1 MNKTSSDPDIQPKN
15 APTASTRHIS
25 FMAKVELRQQLY
37 QEAHAMAEYAL
48 TNGFNIP
55 TSAISTLERYK
66 IDEDNDGYIDG
77 VRLDLPIE
85 PLVKAHQALTRAIQ
99 PAKPRTVLLLDQEK
113 KHKARLSFLGPVSLI
128 RQLMIAGLISLIMF
142 IGLALFAEVNSAG
155 GNIFKSNGLALLLNL
170 LFYISAAGLGA
181 SFSALYKA
189 NSYITNGT
197 FDPTYQ
203 ASYWIRFFLGLISG
217 LILAVLISEEAFDAA
232 NAEGKFL
239 EDGIVRP
246 LLAIL
251 GGFSADLAY
260 TVLNRLVETFES
272 LFRGSTKTLVNN
284 QVSEEINRLDKEMRQ
299 KEMKSVG
306 DLICLQQQVNSGDPK
321 AISAAINN
329 ILSNMMPLSDIT
341 ASISDPSQ
349 DTKKL
354 DNSPVPPNKSE

>member
-1 MNKTSSDPDIQPKN
+1 
-15 APTASTRHIS
+15 
-25 FMAKVELRQQLY
+25 
-37 QEAHAMAEYAL
+37 
-48 TNGFNIP
+48 
-55 TSAISTLERYK
+55 
-66 IDEDNDGYIDG
+66 
-77 VRLDLPIE
+77 
-85 PLVKAHQALTRAIQ
+85 
-99 PAKPRTVLLLDQEK
+99 LLLDQEK

-128 RQLMIAGLISLIMF
+128 RQLMIAGLISLTMF